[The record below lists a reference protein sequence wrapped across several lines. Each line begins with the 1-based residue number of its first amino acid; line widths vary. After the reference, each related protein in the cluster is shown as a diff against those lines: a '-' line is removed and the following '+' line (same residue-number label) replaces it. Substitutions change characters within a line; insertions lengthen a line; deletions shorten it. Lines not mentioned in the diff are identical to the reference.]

1 MGVLQI
7 VDGIFV
13 TVFLGKINVE
23 NEFSISLAGNEEK
36 ASSIPPC
43 LVDQVTQR
51 HIIARAFAHFDDF
64 ATLHNGEHL
73 MEDVF
78 WKGLRDSD
86 PKSLGSGLQASTN
99 SSNSAMVVGALN
111 IHGLGVAA
119 AKFIQVVGDV
129 WYEVGVGAVGL
140 LHYAIFVIAKA
151 IAEILECSRAQP

>member
-1 MGVLQI
+1 M
-7 VDGIFV
+7 
-13 TVFLGKINVE
+13 E
-23 NEFSISLAGNEEK
+23 R
-36 ASSIPPC
+36 SS
-43 LVDQVTQR
+43 
-51 HIIARAFAHFDDF
+51 
-64 ATLHNGEHL
+64 
-73 MEDVF
+73 
-78 WKGLRDSD
+78 DSD

-151 IAEILECSRAQP
+151 IARSSNAVVRNHNALSAS